1 VLARQLRSPLLLLL
15 AVTAFLSYLVG
26 ERSDAIIIGLILSAS
41 VSLGFTNEYRAA
53 LAAEALKSRLTH
65 DCTVWREG
73 KAMRIPVTG
82 LVPGDL
88 VEIRLGDIVPADLSI
103 IEATDLACDESMLT
117 GEPLPVE
124 KDVDALAS
132 MGTVVHDGSGR
143 GIVTSTGADT
153 AFGRIAAGLADD
165 EPPTAFQR
173 GLTQFSMLLVRIAT
187 LLTGAIFVTNL
198 ILHRPII
205 DAILFSLAIAIGIS
219 PQLLPAVVSTSM
231 TRGAHRLAR
240 RKVLVKRLVC
250 IEDLGDIETLFT
262 DKTGTLTEGS
272 ISFDCAIDTSG
283 EPAGSALRLGAICT
297 EVTILATGSLSGN
310 PLDVALLRA
319 TPLPPTDIVDRRAF
333 SHGLRTTAVVV
344 RLDDGR
350 FERIEKGAPEAI
362 FASADEVDPGI
373 RAASE
378 REMRAGNRVVA
389 VTRTHLAD
397 GAVGAAPTTPVTVV
411 GLLVFRDPPKES
423 AGTSLARLAEL
434 GVEVRIVT
442 GDAPQVAQHLCAQF
456 GLAVDGVLDG
466 EQVDA
471 LSDRELTKA
480 IPVTRIFAR
489 VSPEQKARIVRLHHE
504 AGNDVAFMGDG
515 VNDALAIHQAD
526 VGISVE
532 SASDVAKDAA
542 DVVLLEKDLGVLA
555 DGVIEGRRIFANTTK
570 YILMGTSSNFGNMFS
585 AAAASA
591 FLTFLPMLP
600 SQILLNNLLYD
611 ASQLAIPT
619 DEVDEDQLAR
629 PAEWD
634 IAHIRRYMLMMGPLS
649 SLFDFLTFALMLQ
662 VFHAGPA
669 MFRTGWFVESLAT
682 QTLIVFVI
690 RTARTPFWRSKPSW
704 QLATAVG
711 SVVVVGALLPLAPFA
726 QALGFVR
733 LGIPYFLALV
743 GMVVVYALIVD
754 RAKRWAIRPLMPSS

>member
-1 VLARQLRSPLLLLL
+1 
-15 AVTAFLSYLVG
+15 
-26 ERSDAIIIGLILSAS
+26 
-41 VSLGFTNEYRAA
+41 
-53 LAAEALKSRLTH
+53 
-65 DCTVWREG
+65 
-73 KAMRIPVTG
+73 
-82 LVPGDL
+82 
-88 VEIRLGDIVPADLSI
+88 
-103 IEATDLACDESMLT
+103 
-117 GEPLPVE
+117 
-124 KDVDALAS
+124 
-132 MGTVVHDGSGR
+132 
-143 GIVTSTGADT
+143 
-153 AFGRIAAGLADD
+153 
-165 EPPTAFQR
+165 
-173 GLTQFSMLLVRIAT
+173 
-187 LLTGAIFVTNL
+187 
-198 ILHRPII
+198 
-205 DAILFSLAIAIGIS
+205 
-219 PQLLPAVVSTSM
+219 
-231 TRGAHRLAR
+231 
-240 RKVLVKRLVC
+240 
-250 IEDLGDIETLFT
+250 
-262 DKTGTLTEGS
+262 
-272 ISFDCAIDTSG
+272 
-283 EPAGSALRLGAICT
+283 
-297 EVTILATGSLSGN
+297 
-310 PLDVALLRA
+310 
-319 TPLPPTDIVDRRAF
+319 
-333 SHGLRTTAVVV
+333 
-344 RLDDGR
+344 
-350 FERIEKGAPEAI
+350 
-362 FASADEVDPGI
+362 
-373 RAASE
+373 
-378 REMRAGNRVVA
+378 MRAGNRVVA